1 MFPTISVHLIFP
13 SSFDLPAYPS
23 MLWSIHLPY
32 IDLLFHPFYT
42 PYSPSCSVLY
52 VVILFKHLL
61 FS

>member
-1 MFPTISVHLIFP
+1 MFPTIGARLIFP
-13 SSFDLPAYPS
+13 SSFDPPAHPS
-23 MLWSIHLPY
+23 MLLSIHLTY

-52 VVILFKHLL
+52 VMILFKHLL